1 MWSVWDKTTDING
14 VKAEVVF
21 SELPFLSNE
30 EAIFLETDN
39 GVVTNI
45 EGKSILAY
53 NYGIDSALPNE
64 EFIEEYERLFAEMA
78 QAYKEGVNSIDE

>member
-21 SELPFLSNE
+21 RELPFLSNE
-30 EAIFLETDN
+30 EAIFLKTDN

-64 EFIEEYERLFAEMA
+64 EFIEEYERLSAEMA